1 MKTLLASFLVL
12 RSYTAFDLE
21 HYLSRLS
28 VRVDCCG
35 LVEAPRTALGEKRY
49 LYFAFLARRN
59 GILRVFRTRAAAL
72 RTHILYHKITV
83 ACVDELTGPPFSSIR
98 PKSWRSSVNL
108 MRASPPLSFFAATGI
123 AAKATAIATK
133 ANIFNVCFI
142 ESDYFGLS

>member
-28 VRVDCCG
+28 VRVDRCG
-35 LVEAPRTALGEKRY
+35 LVEAARTALGEKRY

-83 ACVDELTGPPFSSIR
+83 ACVNELKHTAHRPPVLVYQAEVMAVFSEFDAGLAPLIQ
-98 PKSWRSSVNL
+98 
-108 MRASPPLSFFAATGI
+108 LSFNRHSG
-123 AAKATAIATK
+123 KSHRK
-133 ANIFNVCFI
+133 
-142 ESDYFGLS
+142 SHQSKYFQCLFHRI